1 LYSNKK
7 GCFDNKFNPDK
18 NRDILRLIIT
28 AVRHNRYSFDDK
40 LNLFFCIKIGLPE
53 ENTDGIKE
61 KIIELYRDLNGIDLH
76 SAQDQFVRQISQS
89 NTYGMIHFEL
99 KVFNNSFYHL
109 YNLSFVEYT
118 E

>member
-1 LYSNKK
+1 
-7 GCFDNKFNPDK
+7 
-18 NRDILRLIIT
+18 LIIT
-28 AVRHNRYSFDDK
+28 AVRHNRYSFDYK
-40 LNLFFCIKIGLPE
+40 QKFFFCIKIGLSE

-61 KIIELYRDLNGIDLH
+61 KVIELYRALNGIDLH

-99 KVFNNSFYHL
+99 KVFDDSFYHL
-109 YNLSFVEYT
+109 YDLSSFVEYT